1 MRRAGSGSQG
11 PGDFVKL
18 ILLLGEKPAIV
29 TLTNGSADSPTKT
42 MQSTLREYFESL
54 VVTVILALFGTTFIV
69 QAFKI
74 PTPSME
80 DNLLVGDHLL
90 VNKFAYGKPD
100 SWIGSVLPFR
110 QIKHGDVIVFK
121 YPEDL
126 AKSYVKRAV
135 GLPGDR
141 LRIVDQK
148 VYLNGKPLEERYTF
162 HKSADFRN
170 MPIRDNFPL
179 SKEQIN
185 RFADYQQNRDIFFSY
200 LYYKPYADGQEIV
213 IPPDHYFAMGDNRDN
228 SADSRFWGFVP
239 RKNIVGKALIVYWSY
254 ETDPEEHLHDS
265 FLDKIQQFADVFI
278 NFFKKTRWNRTFRLV
293 S

>member
-1 MRRAGSGSQG
+1 
-11 PGDFVKL
+11 
-18 ILLLGEKPAIV
+18 
-29 TLTNGSADSPTKT
+29 

-90 VNKFAYGKPD
+90 VNKFVYGKSD
-100 SWIGSVLPFR
+100 VWLGRLLPFR
-110 QIKHGDVIVFK
+110 QIKHGDIIVFK

-126 AKSYVKRAV
+126 AKSYVKRAI

-141 LRIVDQK
+141 LRIIDQK
-148 VYLNGKPLEERYTF
+148 VYLNGRPLEESYTF
-162 HKSADFRN
+162 HKSPDFRN

-200 LYYKPYADGQEIV
+200 LYYKPHTDGQEIV
-213 IPPDHYFAMGDNRDN
+213 IPPDYYFAMGDNRDN

-239 RKNIVGKALIVYWSY
+239 KKNIVGKALIVYWSY

-265 FLDKIQQFADVFI
+265 FLDKVQQFADVFI